1 MDSDSDN
8 GKVTD
13 IYREKYVAFLDLLGF
28 KSLVSNAD
36 NRPENLLA
44 LLSFEPRQ
52 APAAQSTAQSASE
65 GMRRK
70 HFD

>member
-13 IYREKYVAFLDLLGF
+13 IYREKYVALLDLLGF

-36 NRPENLLA
+36 NRPESLPA

-52 APAAQSTAQSASE
+52 APAAQSTAQ
-65 GMRRK
+65 
-70 HFD
+70 